1 MQSILT
7 SSLLDL
13 KFQVSILYR
22 KMYRV
27 WADDNMVFITPQII
41 KVCSLIYSCENS
53 VKWVI
58 LFLETFSYSNTY
70 NLACKHI
77 ILLVLKV

>member
-1 MQSILT
+1 MLNILT

-41 KVCSLIYSCENS
+41 KVCSLIYSCENI
-53 VKWVI
+53 VKLVI
-58 LFLETFSYSNTY
+58 LFLETISYSNTY